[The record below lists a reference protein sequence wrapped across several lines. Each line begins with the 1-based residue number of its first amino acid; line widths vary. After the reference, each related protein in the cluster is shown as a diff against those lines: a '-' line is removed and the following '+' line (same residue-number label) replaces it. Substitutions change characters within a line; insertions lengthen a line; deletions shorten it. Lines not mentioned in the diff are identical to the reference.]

1 MNEDAELLAGLNELL
16 AAFEEKDPIL
26 GPAVTRIVRANAESG
41 RMATIAANDAA
52 FTLAGYV
59 DRVMRCYQEW
69 HEEIHLLQMGDEAT
83 WLPLYE
89 MMQKWAYRLLERRHF
104 LPGRGTELY
113 EHAIT
118 CASDAALVLLEKPFP
133 YDVHYQQWAYRVL
146 SYVCIRHMTNEIK
159 AMQGASSD
167 RLVELDAWEDW
178 LQDIADP
185 GRELSDLVADKQ
197 TLLWAIDH
205 LASDARKQFILLHYF
220 EGKSFAEIAPIM
232 GRKVNTLYKLHFDA
246 LDDLRR
252 NLAIPD
258 NV

>member
-1 MNEDAELLAGLNELL
+1 MAGLNELL
-16 AAFEEKDPIL
+16 AAFEEEDPLL
-26 GPAVTRIVRANAESG
+26 GPAVARIVRANVSSG

-59 DRVMRCYQEW
+59 ERVARCYQEW
-69 HEEIHLLQMGDEAT
+69 HEKVRLLQLGDEAA

-89 MMQKWAYRLLERRHF
+89 MMQKWAYRWLERRHF

-133 YDVHYQQWAYRVL
+133 YDVHYERWAHKIL
-146 SYVCIRHMTNEIK
+146 TFVCLRHLAREIR
-159 AMQGASSD
+159 AAQGAN
-167 RLVELDAWEDW
+167 RENLVELDAWEDW
-178 LQDIADP
+178 LPDIADP
-185 GRELSDLVADKQ
+185 GRGVSDLVGDKQ
-197 TLLWAIDH
+197 TLLQAIDH
-205 LASDARKQFILLHYF
+205 LASDARKQFIMLYYF
-220 EGKSFAEIAPIM
+220 EEKSYAEIAAIM